1 MVIADSIVL
10 FIGREPSLLG
20 GMIRLDV
27 ETYGNTNGKEENHLR
42 FVIWTA
48 LD

>member
-20 GMIRLDV
+20 GMVRLHD
-27 ETYGNTNGKEENHLR
+27 ETYGNTNGKEANHLR

-48 LD
+48 LE